1 MIDECLSVELAAA
14 AHRRGF
20 AASHLR
26 DLGLLGR
33 RDGQVFQSILDGD
46 WCFVTRNARD
56 FRGSDKAPGSGG
68 LYAGAPLHAG
78 LICLHG
84 PAALFTLNVQPAA
97 FDAALDALRDDC
109 GGDPV
114 NTLIEAT
121 WSSGGIQIE
130 IFGLPSS

>member
-1 MIDECLSVELAAA
+1 MAQ
-14 AHRRGF
+14 AHQRGF

-26 DLGLLGR
+26 DLGLLGLK
-33 RDGQVFQSILDGD
+33 DGQVFRIILSGD

-56 FRGSDKAPGSGG
+56 FRGPDRAPGSGG
-68 LYAGAPLHAG
+68 LYAGTPLHAG

-84 PAALFTLNVQPAA
+84 PAALFTLDAQASA
-97 FDAALDALRDDC
+97 FGAALDALRDDC

-121 WSSGGIQIE
+121 WSLAGTRVDV
-130 IFGLPSS
+130 FRLPPVGL